1 VKHAYLDQYS
11 NIPSIINRLDSRVK
25 LIASVIFILTVI
37 LTPPDSWT
45 AFLVYGGIIT
55 ILILFSR
62 IPPLFIL
69 KRSLAILPFVL
80 MTAVFIPFI
89 KENGGIIFRNIIIKS
104 FLSILCMTLLVSSTK
119 FYSLLKSLEWFKIPK
134 SIIMI
139 LSFMYR
145 YIFVVYDG
153 LLKMKQARDS
163 RLCCSSRWLHMKTNA
178 FIIANLFIKTYE
190 RAEAVYLAMCA
201 RGFDGT
207 IKTYESC
214 KAGKNEKQ

>member
-1 VKHAYLDQYS
+1 MKHAYLDQYS
-11 NIPSIINRLDSRVK
+11 SIPSIINRLDSRVK
-25 LIASVIFILTVI
+25 ISALVIFILIVI
-37 LTPPDSWT
+37 LTPQDAWR
-45 AFLVYGGIIT
+45 AFLLYGGL
-55 ILILFSR
+55 ILILIFLSK

-69 KRSLAILPFVL
+69 KRSFTILPFVL
-80 MTAVFIPFI
+80 MTALFIPFM
-89 KENGGIIFRNIIIKS
+89 KENGIVVFRNIIIKAY
-104 FLSILCMTLLVSSTK
+104 LSILCVTLLISSTK
-119 FYSLLKSLEWFKIPK
+119 FYSLLKALERFKIPK

-163 RLCCSSRWLHMKTNA
+163 RMCRASRWLHLKTNA

-201 RGFDGT
+201 RGFDGN
-207 IKTYESC
+207 IKTFEDC
-214 KAGKNEKQ
+214 KSAKNGR